1 MKLIWEIWVNTY
13 AYGISGNTEV
23 GFYTTS
29 STGPSYGYIYNGST
43 YQSLNVPGSVQTR
56 AYGIS
61 GNNIVGMYQGGSTLY
76 GFLYNGFSFLQ
87 LAVPGAT
94 ATFATG
100 ISGNNVLGYYEE
112 NGDYYGYLYNNGN
125 YTTIS
130 VPNATS
136 TITWGIE
143 NDTIVGSYYVG
154 SSPTVGLE
162 IVPSPEPSTLAII
175 GTSAGMIWFLRRE
188 KRLFYRRKSRDGGRK

>member
-1 MKLIWEIWVNTY
+1 
-13 AYGISGNTEV
+13 
-23 GFYTTS
+23 
-29 STGPSYGYIYNGST
+29 
-43 YQSLNVPGSVQTR
+43 
-56 AYGIS
+56 
-61 GNNIVGMYQGGSTLY
+61 MYQGGSTLY

-162 IVPSPEPSTLAII
+162 IVPSP
-175 GTSAGMIWFLRRE
+175 
-188 KRLFYRRKSRDGGRK
+188 